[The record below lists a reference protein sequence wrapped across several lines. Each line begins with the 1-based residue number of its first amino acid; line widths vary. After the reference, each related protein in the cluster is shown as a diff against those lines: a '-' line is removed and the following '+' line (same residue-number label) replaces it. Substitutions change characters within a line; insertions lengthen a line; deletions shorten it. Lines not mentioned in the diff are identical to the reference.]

1 MGYVHWRGNRRL
13 VAGLGIVAANMNPLA
28 ALFIILG
35 VLLIIVG
42 IKGSYKSLGKSF
54 KAL

>member
-1 MGYVHWRGNRRL
+1 M
-13 VAGLGIVAANMNPLA
+13 ASGLGTVEANMNPLA

-42 IKGSYKSLGKSF
+42 IRGSYKNLAKSF